1 MKEKKSPAPKIEKEN
16 EIEPEIIEEVD
27 VSLDDDM
34 IENAGTVSKKGNG
47 EKIEPASIPEEW
59 KDKSE
64 AEISLLREI
73 QDLKKKITHS
83 EKEWLDKYARL
94 QAEFENFQRRNLKEK
109 DEYIKYASSQLISK
123 LLNTLDNFEF
133 MLKNLEPK
141 LQENEFKGLQMIF
154 KELGGVLEK
163 EGLTPIKAKGEKFDP
178 FIHEILAIEYT
189 NEYPEDIILEELQKG
204 YKMKDRV
211 LRTSK
216 VKIAKPLKEESE
228 RIKSE
233 PDEEESQTD

>member
-1 MKEKKSPAPKIEKEN
+1 MKEKKSPTPKVEREN
-16 EIEPEIIEEVD
+16 EIEPEIMDEVD
-27 VSLDDDM
+27 VDFDDDM
-34 IENAGTVSKKGNG
+34 NEDNTVSKEIN
-47 EKIEPASIPEEW
+47 EEEEEIAPIPEEW

-64 AEISLLREI
+64 TEISLLREI
-73 QDLKKKITHS
+73 QDLKKKIANS

-109 DEYIKYASSQLISK
+109 DEYIRYASSQLILK

-154 KELGGVLEK
+154 KELDGVLEK

-178 FIHEILAIEYT
+178 FVHEILVIEYT

-216 VKIAKPLKEESE
+216 VKIAKPMKEDSEITESE
-228 RIKSE
+228 SIE
-233 PDEEESQTD
+233 AESQTD